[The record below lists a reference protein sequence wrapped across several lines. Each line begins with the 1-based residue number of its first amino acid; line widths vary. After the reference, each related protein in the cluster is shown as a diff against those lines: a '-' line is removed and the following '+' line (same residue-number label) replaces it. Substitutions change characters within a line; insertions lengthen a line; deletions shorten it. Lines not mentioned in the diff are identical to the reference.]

1 VKVRDLVNQLQMNYL
16 PDDEVIVAYWD
27 KDMVESYGAPKMTD
41 DAWSEVI
48 TRYEDGEWHFQS
60 SAAEDF
66 AHLAERVVAELVD
79 EEEEAEGKNVG
90 D

>member
-1 VKVRDLVNQLQMNYL
+1 
-16 PDDEVIVAYWD
+16 
-27 KDMVESYGAPKMTD
+27 MTD

-66 AHLAERVVAELVD
+66 AHLAEQVVVELVD